1 MNVTV
6 TQTSQVTRKVTVE
19 LPAAIVDKA
28 FDRVVKRLAQRV
40 QLPGSYTKLPAK
52 IARIRM
58 MMRKEIQ
65 EEVAG
70 VLMDDTAMEA
80 ISSQNLEVVGNPVAE
95 ESPSAV
101 EHAPYTYSLTVEV
114 APTFE
119 TVEFKG
125 LKVPEVKA
133 DVVDEDVD
141 AALERLVNQHSRL
154 VDANDMPIADE
165 FYVEVSAQL
174 SDAQARTEHSLKEW
188 EDKYFKINDEAPAA
202 LQKGLIGF
210 KAGETLHIT
219 ASVHDVL
226 HFQDHKHEDAE
237 GATSARYPWEIRVKS
252 VRRWE
257 RPAVDDAFAKSAR
270 NLDSLAALRGAL
282 REELVGQKEQEAKR
296 TVRQALSEQLA
307 EKNPFDLPSRLVA
320 SIYQKRVEEITE
332 RMKPYRKSF
341 DPATLQQLEERERT
355 QALFSLL
362 EETRLFFL
370 FKAISKSEGLEVT
383 QDDVQA
389 WAEKVAAQRG
399 VDPSFVLGKM
409 DDEQKADLEAH
420 LLDEKLFDLLAQHGV
435 KVPHEEYK
443 AERKVKEEEARKKYA
458 EDQAAKAAAQS
469 AEQPSTDQPE
479 ESPAP

>member
-19 LPAAIVDKA
+19 LPADVVDKT

-58 MMRKEIQ
+58 MMKKEIQ

-95 ESPSAV
+95 ESPAAV
-101 EHAPYTYSLTVEV
+101 EHAPYTYSLVVEV

-125 LKVPEVKA
+125 LKVPDVAVEVSN
-133 DVVDEDVD
+133 EDVD

-154 VDANDMPIADE
+154 VDANDSAIEAE

-174 SDAQARTEHSLKEW
+174 GDAEARAKHNLKEW

-202 LQKGLIGF
+202 LQKALIGF
-210 KAGETLHIT
+210 KTGDTLNIT
-219 ASVHDVL
+219 ASVHDIL

-237 GATSARYPWEIRVKS
+237 GDVAERYPWEVKVKS

-270 NLDSLAALRGAL
+270 NVDSVLALRGAL
-282 REELVGQKEQEAKR
+282 REEQVGQKDQEAKR

-370 FKAISKSEGLEVT
+370 FKAIAKSENLEVT
-383 QDDVQA
+383 QEDIQA

-399 VDPSFVLGKM
+399 VDASFVLGKM
-409 DDEQKADLEAH
+409 DDDQKADLEAH
-420 LLDEKLFDLLAQHGV
+420 LLDEKLFELLTQHGV

-443 AERKVKEEEARKKYA
+443 AERKAKEEEARKKYM
-458 EDQAAKAAAQS
+458 EEQAAKAAAMADEES
-469 AEQPSTDQPE
+469 PAAQPE